1 MRRLL
6 SLSTLCLASLLALF
20 TNIAGAVEQR
30 SLVVFGDSLSS
41 GYGMDWS
48 ESWPALLQERLQKS
62 GYAIKV
68 INASRKGE
76 TSGGGL
82 ERLQNVLDSHRPTW
96 VLLALGA
103 NDGLNQS
110 PVDIMK
116 SNLVQMVQMIRTSG
130 ATPILIG
137 MELPPTYDRR
147 YATAFRTAF
156 AQTAQ
161 ETATPFVPF
170 LLRAIVE
177 NPGYYFMADH
187 LHPTAE
193 AQRRLLDVV
202 WPVVAPLL
210 PEQMTGAAAMRTLPT
225 VP

>member
-1 MRRLL
+1 MAFF
-6 SLSTLCLASLLALF
+6 ST
-20 TNIAGAVEQR
+20 IAGAVEQR
-30 SLVVFGDSLSS
+30 SLLVFGDSLSS
-41 GYGMDWS
+41 GYGMDS
-48 ESWPALLQERLQKS
+48 YESWPALLQERLQKS
-62 GYAIKV
+62 GYAVEV

-76 TSGGGL
+76 TSGRGL
-82 ERLQNVLDSHRPTW
+82 ERLQNVLDSRRPTW

-110 PVDIMK
+110 PVGIMK
-116 SNLVQMVQMIRTSG
+116 KNLVQMVQMIRASG

-147 YATAFRTAF
+147 YAMAFRAAF
-156 AQTAQ
+156 AETAQ

-170 LLRAIVE
+170 LLRNIVE
-177 NPGYYFMADH
+177 TPEYYFMADH
-187 LHPTAE
+187 LHPSAE
-193 AQRRLLDVV
+193 AQPRLLDVV

-210 PEQMTGAAAMRTLPT
+210 SEQMTGTATMKAQPA